1 MKRIIISTA
10 LLGSLCLGAV
20 TAQADSHGMSAM
32 QLAEK
37 KQCMACHTTGNE
49 MPSAPSFP
57 SIAQRYTMDEFDR
70 LVTVVMSGG
79 EDHWG
84 SAEMPEMEAQAVDE
98 GNGHYQQTRPE
109 VSQEE
114 AKRLV
119 TWILEM
125 RE

>member
-1 MKRIIISTA
+1 MKRIIVSTA
-10 LLGSLCLGAV
+10 LFGSLCLASV
-20 TAQADSHGMSAM
+20 TALADSHGMSTM

-49 MPSAPSFP
+49 MPSAPSFK

-70 LVTVVMSGG
+70 LVNVVMTGG
-79 EDHWG
+79 DDHWG
-84 SAEMPEMEAQAVDE
+84 SAEMPEMDARA
-98 GNGHYQQTRPE
+98 E
-109 VSQEE
+109 VSEEE
-114 AKRLV
+114 AKKLV